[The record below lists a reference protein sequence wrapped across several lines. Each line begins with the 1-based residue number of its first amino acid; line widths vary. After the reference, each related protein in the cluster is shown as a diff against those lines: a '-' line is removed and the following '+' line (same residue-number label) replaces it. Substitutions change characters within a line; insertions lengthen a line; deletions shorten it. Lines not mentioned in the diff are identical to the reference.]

1 MTKQYALTDNNVDE
15 LLILLNREIDNLEFN
30 VDYFKDDPLMD
41 FDPMK
46 RRIKRLKQVRTKLTI
61 ESS

>member
-1 MTKQYALTDNNVDE
+1 MTKQYALTDNSVDE

-30 VDYFKDDPLMD
+30 VDYFKDDLLMD

-46 RRIKRLKQVRTKLTI
+46 RRIKRLKQVRATLTT